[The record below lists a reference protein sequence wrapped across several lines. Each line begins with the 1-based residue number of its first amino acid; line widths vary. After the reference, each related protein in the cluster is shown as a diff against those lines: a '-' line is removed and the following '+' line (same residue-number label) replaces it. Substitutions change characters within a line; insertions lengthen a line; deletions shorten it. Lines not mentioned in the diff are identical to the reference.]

1 MKALIRELRLAERS
15 LRRDPVFSLTAV
27 LTLAL
32 GIGATTAVFSVL
44 YGVLLAPLPFL
55 GGESL
60 VRLHSTNLQQ
70 NIVRGQMSPPDMW
83 NMRVDSRSVEAAS
96 PIYPYEGTL
105 EDDAGNP
112 IRIPAYVVSSDFFEV
127 FSTPMVLGR
136 GFLPE
141 EDESDS
147 PMEVVI
153 SHQLWRSSA
162 LGGDPDVI
170 GRSFTID
177 AGTAV
182 VVGGAPPDLRY
193 PLDAALW
200 ALPGFN
206 WQNMARRGRSWD
218 VVARLAPG
226 VTVAEAQTELSIIA
240 SRLENEFVQWN
251 NGVGVEV
258 VPLKESIVGDLGLA
272 LLILMAASAGLLAVA
287 ASNVANLMLAR
298 GAARL
303 QETALRAALGASRLR
318 IVGTLFAESF
328 VTSFA
333 GAVGGILLALGGI
346 QIFKRMAPPSV
357 SILGDVT
364 FGWEPLAFAGAVTLG
379 TTLIFGLIPAL
390 RAASSDLRALLGD
403 GGRRSSS
410 GVHGSA
416 LRSMLVVAEVG
427 VATALVIG
435 SGLLLR
441 SYQNLSSVDPGFQVG
456 EAVKFN
462 VIPPIGLYG
471 NWDDVNQYYDAL
483 LTELEALP
491 GADGATFMATM
502 PLGTEYD
509 PLRPIRV
516 MDLAEPLQGEE
527 PQSYLRPVGNN
538 FFDVMGISMLEGRG
552 FNDADGRE
560 GAPVAVVNEAFVQRH
575 LPDGHALNRQ
585 LSMYSSNWNVIG
597 RLWRRAVRRAVGPGG
612 ARHLLPPSAGAVPPS
627 ERRHPDQRR
636 PDRALRLGAG
646 PCRRRGPAGGHQR
659 PGNRGGR
666 PAGIHGEPTLHGHA
680 PPGVRGGGPGHGHGR
695 DLRRRVVPGHR
706 TDPRDGGAH
715 VHRRDAG
722 RGPDAHP
729 QVQRTGLGPGHR
741 GGNRRRRPAPAGRGK
756 PAVRHHRHRPRH
768 LRGGRH
774 DPVPGVPGRHG
785 DPRRAHHP
793 LAACQRAQGELRARP
808 PGTARSSLGAA

>member
-1 MKALIRELRLAERS
+1 MNALIRELRLAERS

-44 YGVLLAPLPFL
+44 YGVLLAPLPFP

-83 NMRVDSRSVEAAS
+83 NMKVDSRSVEAAA

-112 IRIPAYVVSSDFFEV
+112 IRIPAYVVSSDFFKV

-153 SHQLWRSSA
+153 SHQLWRSA
-162 LGGDPDVI
+162 LGEDPDVI
-170 GRSFTID
+170 GRSVTID

-182 VVGGAPPDLRY
+182 VVGVAPPDLRY
-193 PLDAALW
+193 PRDAALW
-200 ALPGFN
+200 ALPGFD
-206 WQNMARRGRSWD
+206 WQNMGRRGRSWD

-226 VTVAEAQTELSIIA
+226 LTVAEAQTELSIIA

-251 NGVGVEV
+251 KGVGVAV

-318 IVGTLFAESF
+318 IVGTLFAEAF

-364 FGWEPLAFAGAVTLG
+364 FGWEPLAFAGAVTLS
-379 TTLIFGLIPAL
+379 TTLIFGLLPAL
-390 RAASSDLRALLGD
+390 RAASADLRTLLGD
-403 GGRRSSS
+403 GGRRSTS
-410 GVHGSA
+410 GLHGSA

-427 VATALVIG
+427 MATALVIG
-435 SGLLLR
+435 SGLLLK

-456 EAVKFN
+456 DAVKFN

-471 NWDDVNQYYDAL
+471 DWDDVNQYYDAL
-483 LTELEALP
+483 LAELEALP

-538 FFDVMGISMLEGRG
+538 FFDVMGISMVEGRG
-552 FNDADGRE
+552 FNDSDIKD

-597 RLWRRAVRRAVGPGG
+597 RLWNTEMEIVGVAADVRYAGLSVPAEPAIYFPRQQAPFRRQNVVIRTSGDPTELFASVRARVDAVDPQVAISGLGTVADVRRTSMVSQHFMAMLLLVFGVVALVGIYGVGSYQVTERTREMAVRMSIGATPGEVVTLILKSSGRVWGLGIVAGIGG
-612 ARHLLPPSAGAVPPS
+612 AVLLRQVVAS
-627 ERRHPDQRR
+627 Q
-636 PDRALRLGAG
+636 LY
-646 PCRRRGPAGGHQR
+646 
-659 PGNRGGR
+659 
-666 PAGIHGEPTLHGHA
+666 GITA
-680 PPGVRGGGPGHGHGR
+680 
-695 DLRRRVVPGHR
+695 
-706 TDPRDGGAH
+706 TDPGIFVGAALILCL
-715 VHRRDAG
+715 VSLA
-722 RGPDAHP
+722 A
-729 QVQRTGLGPGHR
+729 TGI
-741 GGNRRRRPAPAGRGK
+741 
-756 PAVRHHRHRPRH
+756 PAVRTTRLQPANV
-768 LRGGRH
+768 LR
-774 DPVPGVPGRHG
+774 
-785 DPRRAHHP
+785 
-793 LAACQRAQGELRARP
+793 E
-808 PGTARSSLGAA
+808 S

>member
-1 MKALIRELRLAERS
+1 MNALIRELRLAERS

-44 YGVLLAPLPFL
+44 YGVLLAPLPFP

-70 NIVRGQMSPPDMW
+70 SIVRGQMSPPDMW
-83 NMRVDSRSVEAAS
+83 NMKVDSRSVEAAS

-153 SHQLWRSSA
+153 SHQLWRSA
-162 LGGDPDVI
+162 LGEDPDVI
-170 GRSFTID
+170 GRSVTID

-182 VVGGAPPDLRY
+182 VVGVAPPDLRY
-193 PLDAALW
+193 PRDAALW
-200 ALPGFN
+200 ALPGFD
-206 WQNMARRGRSWD
+206 WQNLARRGRSWD

-226 VTVAEAQTELSIIA
+226 VTVVEAQTELSIIA

-251 NGVGVEV
+251 KGVGVEV

-390 RAASSDLRALLGD
+390 RAASADLRTLLGD
-403 GGRRSSS
+403 GGRGSSS

-435 SGLLLR
+435 SGLLLKSHPSVCTATGTTSTSTTTHCWR
-441 SYQNLSSVDPGFQVG
+441 S
-456 EAVKFN
+456 
-462 VIPPIGLYG
+462 
-471 NWDDVNQYYDAL
+471 
-483 LTELEALP
+483 
-491 GADGATFMATM
+491 
-502 PLGTEYD
+502 
-509 PLRPIRV
+509 
-516 MDLAEPLQGEE
+516 
-527 PQSYLRPVGNN
+527 
-538 FFDVMGISMLEGRG
+538 
-552 FNDADGRE
+552 
-560 GAPVAVVNEAFVQRH
+560 
-575 LPDGHALNRQ
+575 
-585 LSMYSSNWNVIG
+585 
-597 RLWRRAVRRAVGPGG
+597 WRR
-612 ARHLLPPSAGAVPPS
+612 
-627 ERRHPDQRR
+627 
-636 PDRALRLGAG
+636 
-646 PCRRRGPAGGHQR
+646 C
-659 PGNRGGR
+659 
-666 PAGIHGEPTLHGHA
+666 
-680 PPGVRGGGPGHGHGR
+680 
-695 DLRRRVVPGHR
+695 
-706 TDPRDGGAH
+706 
-715 VHRRDAG
+715 
-722 RGPDAHP
+722 
-729 QVQRTGLGPGHR
+729 
-741 GGNRRRRPAPAGRGK
+741 PAPT
-756 PAVRHHRHRPRH
+756 
-768 LRGGRH
+768 
-774 DPVPGVPGRHG
+774 
-785 DPRRAHHP
+785 
-793 LAACQRAQGELRARP
+793 ARP
-808 PGTARSSLGAA
+808 SWPRCPWERSTTPCARSG

>member
-153 SHQLWRSSA
+153 SHQLWRSA

-170 GRSFTID
+170 GRSVTID

-182 VVGGAPPDLRY
+182 VVGVAPPDLRY
-193 PLDAALW
+193 PRDAALW

-597 RLWRRAVRRAVGPGG
+597 RLWNTEMEIVGVAADVRYAGLSVPAEPAIYFPRQQAPFRRQNVVIRTSGDPTELFASVRARVDAVDPQVAISGLGTVADVRQASMVSQHFMAMLLLVFGVVALVMAMVGIYGVVSYQVTERTREMAVRMSIGATPAEVLTLILKSSGRVWGLGIVAGIGG
-612 ARHLLPPSAGAVPPS
+612 AVLLRQVVAS
-627 ERRHPDQRR
+627 Q
-636 PDRALRLGAG
+636 LY
-646 PCRRRGPAGGHQR
+646 
-659 PGNRGGR
+659 
-666 PAGIHGEPTLHGHA
+666 GITA
-680 PPGVRGGGPGHGHGR
+680 
-695 DLRRRVVPGHR
+695 
-706 TDPRDGGAH
+706 TDPAIFVGAAMILCL
-715 VHRRDAG
+715 VSLA
-722 RGPDAHP
+722 A
-729 QVQRTGLGPGHR
+729 TGI
-741 GGNRRRRPAPAGRGK
+741 
-756 PAVRHHRHRPRH
+756 PAVRTTRLQPASV
-768 LRGGRH
+768 LR
-774 DPVPGVPGRHG
+774 
-785 DPRRAHHP
+785 
-793 LAACQRAQGELRARP
+793 E
-808 PGTARSSLGAA
+808 S

>member
-1 MKALIRELRLAERS
+1 
-15 LRRDPVFSLTAV
+15 
-27 LTLAL
+27 
-32 GIGATTAVFSVL
+32 
-44 YGVLLAPLPFL
+44 
-55 GGESL
+55 

-70 NIVRGQMSPPDMW
+70 NIVRGQMSASDMW
-83 NMRVDSRSVEAAS
+83 NMKVDSRSVEAAS

-112 IRIPAYVVSSDFFEV
+112 IRIPAYVVSSDFFDV

-141 EDESDS
+141 EDESGS

-153 SHQLWRSSA
+153 SHQLWRSA
-162 LGGDPDVI
+162 LGEDPDVI
-170 GRSFTID
+170 GRSVTID

-182 VVGGAPPDLRY
+182 VVGVAPPDLRY
-193 PLDAALW
+193 PRDAALW

-206 WQNMARRGRSWD
+206 WQNLPRRARSWD

-226 VTVAEAQTELSIIA
+226 VTAAEAQTELSIIA

-251 NGVGVEV
+251 KGVGVEV
-258 VPLKESIVGDLGLA
+258 VPLKESIVGDLRLA

-390 RAASSDLRALLGD
+390 RAASADLRSLLGD
-403 GGRRSSS
+403 GGRGSSA
-410 GVHGSA
+410 GVHGST
-416 LRSMLVVAEVG
+416 LRSILVVAEVG

-435 SGLLLR
+435 SGLLLK
-441 SYQNLSSVDPGFQVG
+441 SYQNISSVDPGFEVG
-456 EAVKFN
+456 DAVTFN
-462 VIPPIGLYG
+462 LIPPIGLYG
-471 NWDDVNQYYDAL
+471 DWDDVNQYYDAL
-483 LTELEALP
+483 LAELEALP

-509 PLRPIRV
+509 LLRPIRV
-516 MDLAEPLQGEE
+516 MDVAEPLQGEE

-538 FFDVMGISMLEGRG
+538 FFDVMGISMVEGRG
-552 FNDADGRE
+552 FNDSDGRE

-575 LPDGHALNRQ
+575 LPDGRALNRQ
-585 LSMYSSNWNVIG
+585 LSMYSSSWGPIG
-597 RLWRRAVRRAVGPGG
+597 RLWNTEMEIVGVATDVRYAGLSVPAEPAIYFPRQQAPFRRQNVVIRTSGDPAELFTSVRARVAAVDPQVAISGLGTVADVRRASMVSQHFMAMLLLVFGVVALVMAMVGIYGVVSYQVTERTREMAVRMSIGATPGEVLALIFKSSGRVWGLGIVAGIGG
-612 ARHLLPPSAGAVPPS
+612 ALL
-627 ERRHPDQRR
+627 
-636 PDRALRLGAG
+636 LRQVVASQLY
-646 PCRRRGPAGGHQR
+646 
-659 PGNRGGR
+659 
-666 PAGIHGEPTLHGHA
+666 GITA
-680 PPGVRGGGPGHGHGR
+680 
-695 DLRRRVVPGHR
+695 
-706 TDPRDGGAH
+706 TDPGIFVGAALILCL
-715 VHRRDAG
+715 VSVAATG
-722 RGPDAHP
+722 IPA
-729 QVQRTGLGPGHR
+729 VRTTRL
-741 GGNRRRRPAPAGRGK
+741 K
-756 PAVRHHRHRPRH
+756 PAVV
-768 LRGGRH
+768 LR
-774 DPVPGVPGRHG
+774 
-785 DPRRAHHP
+785 
-793 LAACQRAQGELRARP
+793 E
-808 PGTARSSLGAA
+808 S